1 MCTHSSNG
9 MACTQL
15 LQSAHL
21 SDGLSCG
28 GHQTKLPNHSYDQ
41 NRQHHSSTYFGINP
55 VAVLAVV
62 RRAYVRS
69 SYSRRLVSTPDGGT
83 ISLDWWNG
91 SLENDLA
98 ADVPV
103 LLCLHAFAGVFD
115 IHT

>member
-1 MCTHSSNG
+1 
-9 MACTQL
+9 MAF
-15 LQSAHL
+15 HVEV
-21 SDGLSCG
+21 
-28 GHQTKLPNHSYDQ
+28 TKQKFHDC
-41 NRQHHSSTYFGINP
+41 NRQHHSNTYFGIDP
-55 VAVLAVV
+55 VAVLPVV

-103 LLCLHAFAGVFD
+103 LLCLHAFAGVVD
-115 IHT
+115 IHMTLAILTESGVWTHLQ

>member
-1 MCTHSSNG
+1 MEAIKQQFCYHG
-9 MACTQL
+9 Q
-15 LQSAHL
+15 H
-21 SDGLSCG
+21 
-28 GHQTKLPNHSYDQ
+28 
-41 NRQHHSSTYFGINP
+41 RQRHTREIDP

-103 LLCLHAFAGVFD
+103 LLCLHAFAGVL
-115 IHT
+115 

>member
-1 MCTHSSNG
+1 MY
-9 MACTQL
+9 L
-15 LQSAHL
+15 RI
-21 SDGLSCG
+21 D
-28 GHQTKLPNHSYDQ
+28 
-41 NRQHHSSTYFGINP
+41 P
-55 VAVLAVV
+55 VAVVAVV

-103 LLCLHAFAGVFD
+103 LLCLHAFAGKLRRAHAILTESGVWT
-115 IHT
+115 HLQ

>member
-1 MCTHSSNG
+1 M
-9 MACTQL
+9 
-15 LQSAHL
+15 
-21 SDGLSCG
+21 SDGLSHGGYQTEFLLSYQNWQRHSHTSCG
-28 GHQTKLPNHSYDQ
+28 IG
-41 NRQHHSSTYFGINP
+41 P

-83 ISLDWWNG
+83 ISLDWWNR
-91 SLENDLA
+91 SLEDDLA

-103 LLCLHAFAGVFD
+103 LLCLHAFAGVVD